1 METIIL
7 PLQPFGDGLLLFSL
21 EVVWL
26 FGTPWTAAYPSLSP
40 TLLKFM
46 SLESGMVSNHLI
58 LCHLFSSCLQSFSAS
73 GFFSNGGFFQLFA
86 PGGQKYW
93 SFSTSPSNESSR
105 RISFRIDWLDFL
117 AVQCTLKSPGW
128 GRHVNSRPIHYKLK
142 KKKKSLLQHHSWG
155 MGSED

>member
-1 METIIL
+1 MGCCCSVSRL
-7 PLQPFGDGLLLFSL
+7 SDSLGPHGLQHARFP
-21 EVVWL
+21 
-26 FGTPWTAAYPSLSP
+26 YPSLSP

-93 SFSTSPSNESSR
+93 SFSTSPNKSSR

-117 AVQCTLKSPGW
+117 AVQCTLKS
-128 GRHVNSRPIHYKLK
+128 
-142 KKKKSLLQHHSWG
+142 LLQHHSWG

>member
-1 METIIL
+1 
-7 PLQPFGDGLLLFSL
+7 
-21 EVVWL
+21 
-26 FGTPWTAAYPSLSP
+26 
-40 TLLKFM
+40 M

-128 GRHVNSRPIHYKLK
+128 GRHVNSRPFHFNVWQNSLQIKK
-142 KKKKSLLQHHSWG
+142 KKKKSSPTSQLGDGEWGLNAKQSTSELQTNLGLTPCSAAYEISLG
-155 MGSED
+155 R